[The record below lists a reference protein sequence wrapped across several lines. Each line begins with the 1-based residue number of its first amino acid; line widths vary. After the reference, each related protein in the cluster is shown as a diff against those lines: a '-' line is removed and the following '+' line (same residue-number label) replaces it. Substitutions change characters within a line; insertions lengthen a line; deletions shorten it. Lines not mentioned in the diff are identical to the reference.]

1 MAKVRVYELA
11 KEFGVE
17 SKVVMAKLQELG
29 EFVRSASS
37 TIEAPVVRK
46 LTDALQGPGGNA
58 GKSAAKPG
66 EPRKAAP
73 AKPGVPTPGAVARPA
88 APKPGAPAP
97 KPVVAE
103 APAVSAPA
111 PVTPTAAPGGPRP
124 GPKAPAAP
132 KPAPAAP
139 VATEFSAPPAAPAAA
154 APARTERPA
163 GPGATPGPRPAQQ
176 RPERP
181 AQGGQSG
188 ARPGAP
194 RPAGAAP
201 ARAERPAGGSAGGA
215 QAPRPQGARPAGP
228 RPGNNP
234 FTSGGSTGMARP
246 QAPRPAGAPR
256 PGAPGAGGGQGA
268 PRPQG
273 GPGGAPRP
281 QGAGAGRPTPGGMP
295 RPQGGARPG
304 AGGPGGAPGGNRPNP
319 GMMPQ
324 RPAAGGP
331 GPRPGGGPG
340 GRGPG
345 AGGPRPGG
353 AGGAGRPAG
362 GGFAGR
368 PAGPGSRPGGG
379 GGFGGPRPGGGGF
392 GGGPAGAGG
401 GGRPGFGGRPG
412 GPGARG
418 GTQGAFG
425 RPGGPARRGRKSKRQ
440 RRQEYE
446 AMQAPSVGGVMLPR
460 GHGETVRL
468 SRGASLTDFA
478 EKINANPASLV
489 AVMMNLGEMVTA
501 TQSVSDETL
510 EMLAG
515 EMNYVVQIVSPEE
528 EDREL
533 LEGFDI
539 EFGEDEGGEEYLMPR
554 PPVVTVMGHV
564 DHGKTRLLDAI
575 RKTNVVAGE
584 AGGITQ
590 HIGAYQVG
598 AQVNGEDRKITFI
611 DTPGHEAFT
620 AMRARGAK
628 STDIAILVVAAN
640 DGVMPQTIEALNHA
654 KAAGVPI
661 VVAVNKIDVEGA
673 DPVKVRGQLTEFGL
687 VAEEYGGDTM
697 FVDISAKQGLH
708 IDSLLEAVVLTA
720 DASLDLRANPEQDA
734 QGIAIESH
742 LDRGRG
748 AVATVLVQRGTL
760 RVGDTMVVGDAYGRV
775 RAMLDD
781 KGNNVEEA
789 GPSTPVLVL
798 GLTNV
803 PGAGDNFLVVD
814 EDRTARQI
822 AEKRAARERNAN
834 FAKRVR
840 RVSLEDLDSV
850 LKAGLVQE
858 LNLIIKGDASGAVE
872 ALESSLLQLDVGEEV
887 DIRVLHRGVGAVTES
902 DISLAM
908 GSDAIVIGYN
918 VRAAGRAAQMADRE
932 GVDVRYY
939 SVIYQAIEEIEAAL
953 KGLLKPEYEEVELGT
968 AEVREIFRSSK
979 LGNIAGVLIRSG
991 EVKRNTKARLLRDGK
1006 VIAESLTISGL
1017 RRFKDDVTEI
1027 REGFE
1032 GGINLGS
1039 FNDIKI
1045 DDVIATYEMRE
1056 KPRA

>member
-66 EPRKAAP
+66 APRKAAP
-73 AKPGVPTPGAVARPA
+73 AKPAAPSPATAARPA
-88 APKPGAPAP
+88 APKPGAPAAP
-97 KPVVAE
+97 KPAAAE
-103 APAVSAPA
+103 APAVSAP
-111 PVTPTAAPGGPRP
+111 VTPATPGPRP
-124 GPKAPAAP
+124 GPKAPAP

-139 VATEFSAPPAAPAAA
+139 VATEFSAPPAAPAA
-154 APARTERPA
+154 PARPA
-163 GPGATPGPRPAQQ
+163 ASPGPRPAQQ
-176 RPERP
+176 RPAGP
-181 AQGGQSG
+181 GQG

-194 RPAGAAP
+194 RPAGATP
-201 ARAERPAGGSAGGA
+201 GA
-215 QAPRPQGARPAGP
+215 QAPRPGGAGGSQAPRPGGARPAGP

-256 PGAPGAGGGQGA
+256 PGAPGAGGQGA
-268 PRPQG
+268 PRPQA

-281 QGAGAGRPTPGGMP
+281 QGPGGARPTPGGMP
-295 RPQGGARPG
+295 RPQGGAPRP
-304 AGGPGGAPGGNRPNP
+304 APGGNRPNP

-340 GRGPG
+340 RPG

-353 AGGAGRPAG
+353 GAGRPG

-368 PAGPGSRPGGG
+368 PAGPGSRPAG

-460 GHGETVRL
+460 GGGETVRL

-510 EMLAG
+510 QLLAD
-515 EMNYVVQIVSPEE
+515 EMNYTVQIVSPEE

-539 EFGEDEGGEEYLMPR
+539 EFGEDEGGEEFLLPR

-590 HIGAYQVG
+590 GIGAYQVSTE
-598 AQVNGEDRKITFI
+598 VNDEQRRITFI

-673 DPVKVRGQLTEFGL
+673 DPTKVRGQLTEFGL

-781 KGNNVEEA
+781 KGNNIEEA

-858 LNLIIKGDASGAVE
+858 LNLIIKGDSSGAVE

-918 VRAAGRAAQMADRE
+918 VRAVGRAAQMADRE

-1006 VIAESLTISGL
+1006 VIAENLTISGL

>member
-1 MAKVRVYELA
+1 PVSFGHRAEL
-11 KEFGVE
+11 
-17 SKVVMAKLQELG
+17 Q
-29 EFVRSASS
+29 AS
-37 TIEAPVVRK
+37 PV
-46 LTDALQGPGGNA
+46 
-58 GKSAAKPG
+58 
-66 EPRKAAP
+66 
-73 AKPGVPTPGAVARPA
+73 
-88 APKPGAPAP
+88 
-97 KPVVAE
+97 
-103 APAVSAPA
+103 
-111 PVTPTAAPGGPRP
+111 P
-124 GPKAPAAP
+124 GPKPAPR
-132 KPAPAAP
+132 PAPAAP
-139 VATEFSAPPAAPAAA
+139 EFTAPPAPPAAA
-154 APARTERPA
+154 APSPA
-163 GPGATPGPRPAQQ
+163 AAQGPRPGSAGP
-176 RPERP
+176 R
-181 AQGGQSG
+181 QGHGQG
-188 ARPGAP
+188 QGQGQGAP
-194 RPAGAAP
+194 RPGG
-201 ARAERPAGGSAGGA
+201 RPAPGQGQARPGQG
-215 QAPRPQGARPAGP
+215 APRPGGQGQRPGGARPAGP

-246 QAPRPAGAPR
+246 QAPRPQGGPR
-256 PGAPGAGGGQGA
+256 PGGPGAPGGG
-268 PRPQG
+268 PRPQAPGAQG
-273 GPGGAPRP
+273 GGPRP
-281 QGAGAGRPTPGGMP
+281 QAPGGSRPSPSGMP
-295 RPQGGARPG
+295 RPQGGPRPG
-304 AGGPGGAPGGNRPNP
+304 GGSAGPRPNP

-324 RPAAGGP
+324 RPAAG
-331 GPRPGGGPG
+331 PRPGPGGG

-345 AGGPRPGG
+345 GAGRPG
-353 AGGAGRPAG
+353 GGAGRPGGG

-368 PAGPGSRPGGG
+368 PGGGGGGARPGGG
-379 GGFGGPRPGGGGF
+379 GGFAGRPGGAPGGGGGGF
-392 GGGPAGAGG
+392 GGGPGGGGG

-412 GPGARG
+412 GPGGRG

-460 GHGETVRL
+460 GNGETIRL

-510 EMLAG
+510 QLLAG
-515 EMNYVVQIVSPEE
+515 EMNYQVQIVSPEE

-533 LEGFDI
+533 LESFDI
-539 EFGEDEGGEEYLMPR
+539 EFGEDEGGEDDLVVR

-575 RKTNVVAGE
+575 RKTNVIAGE

-590 HIGAYQVG
+590 HIGAYQVSTE
-598 AQVNGEDRKITFI
+598 VNDEERKITFI

-640 DGVMPQTIEALNHA
+640 DGVMPQTVEALNHA
-654 KAAGVPI
+654 KAADVPI

-673 DPVKVRGQLTEFGL
+673 DPTKVRGQLTEYGL

-720 DASLDLRANPEQDA
+720 DASLDLRANPHQDA
-734 QGIAIESH
+734 QGISIESR

-781 KGNNVEEA
+781 NGNNVAEA
-789 GPSTPVLVL
+789 GPSTPVQVL

-803 PGAGDNFLVVD
+803 PGAGDNFLVVE

-822 AEKRAARERNAN
+822 AEKRAARERNAA
-834 FAKRVR
+834 FAKRTR
-840 RVSLEDLDSV
+840 RVSLEDLDKV
-850 LKAGLVQE
+850 LKAGEIQQ
-858 LNLIIKGDASGAVE
+858 LNLIIKGDASGSVE

-902 DISLAM
+902 DIDLAM
-908 GSDAIVIGYN
+908 GSDAIVIGFN
-918 VRAAGRAAQMADRE
+918 VRAAGRAAQMAERE

-953 KGLLKPEYEEVELGT
+953 KGMLKPEYEEVELGT
-968 AEVREIFRSSK
+968 AEIREVFKSSK

-991 EVKRNTKARLLRDGK
+991 EVKRNTKARLVRDGK
-1006 VIAESLTISGL
+1006 VIAENLNIEGL

-1027 REGFE
+1027 REGYE
-1032 GGINLGS
+1032 GGINLGN

-1056 KPRA
+1056 KPRV

>member
-46 LTDALQGPGGNA
+46 LTDAFEGGS
-58 GKSAAKPG
+58 GKSAGKPA
-66 EPRKAAP
+66 PRKASPKPAAP
-73 AKPGVPTPGAVARPA
+73 APAQAGPSQAARATGDGPS
-88 APKPGAPAP
+88 APKPGAP
-97 KPVVAE
+97 KPA
-103 APAVSAPA
+103 AQQPA
-111 PVTPTAAPGGPRP
+111 
-124 GPKAPAAP
+124 APAASSA
-132 KPAPAAP
+132 PAPAAP
-139 VATEFSAPPAAPAAA
+139 GPRPVPGPKPAPRPAPAAPEFTAPPAAQAPQAPAAQ
-154 APARTERPA
+154 
-163 GPGATPGPRPAQQ
+163 GPRP
-176 RPERP
+176 
-181 AQGGQSG
+181 GG

-194 RPAGAAP
+194 KPGGARPATPGQGQGQGQGQSGRPGQGAP
-201 ARAERPAGGSAGGA
+201 RSGG
-215 QAPRPQGARPAGP
+215 QAPRPGGRPAGP

-246 QAPRPAGAPR
+246 QAPRPQGGPRPAGG
-256 PGAPGAGGGQGA
+256 PGAPGAG

-273 GPGGAPRP
+273 PGAQGGGPRP
-281 QGAGAGRPTPGGMP
+281 QGPGGPRPAPSGMP
-295 RPQGGARPG
+295 RPQGGPRPG
-304 AGGPGGAPGGNRPNP
+304 PAGPRPNP

-324 RPAAGGP
+324 RPAAG
-331 GPRPGGGPG
+331 PRPGGGGPG

-345 AGGPRPGG
+345 AGGRPGG
-353 AGGAGRPAG
+353 GGGRPGG

-368 PAGPGSRPGGG
+368 PGGGG
-379 GGFGGPRPGGGGF
+379 GGFAGRPGGPGAGGGGGF
-392 GGGPAGAGG
+392 AGRPGGGG

-412 GPGARG
+412 GPGGRG

-460 GHGETVRL
+460 GNGQSVRL

-478 EKINANPASLV
+478 EKIGANPASLV
-489 AVMMNLGEMVTA
+489 GVMMNLGEMVTA

-510 EMLAG
+510 KLLAD
-515 EMNYVVQIVSPEE
+515 EMNFVLEIVSPEE

-533 LEGFDI
+533 LESFDI
-539 EFGEDEGGEEYLMPR
+539 EFGEDEGGEEFLVAR

-564 DHGKTRLLDAI
+564 DHGKTRLLDTI

-590 HIGAYQVG
+590 HIGAYQVTTE
-598 AQVNGEDRKITFI
+598 VNDEERKITFI

-640 DGVMPQTIEALNHA
+640 DGVMPQTVEALNHA
-654 KAAGVPI
+654 KAAEVPI

-673 DPVKVRGQLTEFGL
+673 DPTKVRGQLTEYGL

-697 FVDISAKQGLH
+697 FVDISAKQGLN
-708 IDSLLEAVVLTA
+708 IESLLEAVVLTA

-781 KGNNVEEA
+781 KGENVEEA

-834 FAKRVR
+834 FARRGVR
-840 RVSLEDLDSV
+840 FSLENLDEA

-858 LNLIIKGDASGAVE
+858 LNLIIKGDASGSVE

-902 DISLAM
+902 DINLAT
-908 GSDAIVIGYN
+908 GSDAIVIGFN
-918 VRAAGRAAQMADRE
+918 VRAAGRAAQMAERE

-953 KGLLKPEYEEVELGT
+953 KGMLKPEYEEVELGT
-968 AEVREIFRSSK
+968 AEIREVFKSSK
-979 LGNIAGVLIRSG
+979 LGNIAGVLVRSG

-1006 VIAESLTISGL
+1006 VIAESLNISGL

-1027 REGFE
+1027 REGYE
-1032 GGINLGS
+1032 GGINLGN
-1039 FNDIKI
+1039 FNDIKV

>member
-66 EPRKAAP
+66 APRKAAP
-73 AKPGVPTPGAVARPA
+73 AKPGAPTPGAVARPG

-103 APAVSAPA
+103 APAAAVPA
-111 PVTPTAAPGGPRP
+111 PVTPAASGPRP

-139 VATEFSAPPAAPAAA
+139 VATEFSAPPAAPAA
-154 APARTERPA
+154 PARTERPA
-163 GPGATPGPRPAQQ
+163 AAAPGPRPAQQ
-176 RPERP
+176 RP
-181 AQGGQSG
+181 AQGGQAG

-194 RPAGAAP
+194 RPAGSTP
-201 ARAERPAGGSAGGA
+201 GGQGQRPAGAPGSS
-215 QAPRPQGARPAGP
+215 APRPQGARPAGP

-281 QGAGAGRPTPGGMP
+281 QGAGGARPTPGGMP
-295 RPQGGARPG
+295 RPQAGAPR
-304 AGGPGGAPGGNRPNP
+304 PGGAPGGNRPNP

-345 AGGPRPGG
+345 AGGARPG
-353 AGGAGRPAG
+353 GGAGRPAG

-460 GHGETVRL
+460 GGGETVRL

-598 AQVNGEDRKITFI
+598 TEVNGEERKITFI

-1006 VIAESLTISGL
+1006 VIAENLNISGL

-1039 FNDIKI
+1039 YNDIKI

>member
-66 EPRKAAP
+66 APRKAAP
-73 AKPGVPTPGAVARPA
+73 AKPAAPSPAAAARPA

-97 KPVVAE
+97 KPAAAE
-103 APAVSAPA
+103 APAAA
-111 PVTPTAAPGGPRP
+111 PVTPAAPGPRP

-139 VATEFSAPPAAPAAA
+139 VATEFSAPPAAPARPAA
-154 APARTERPA
+154 A
-163 GPGATPGPRPAQQ
+163 PGPRPAQQ
-176 RPERP
+176 RPAAP
-181 AQGGQSG
+181 GQGG

-194 RPAGAAP
+194 RPGGAAP
-201 ARAERPAGGSAGGA
+201 GAQAPRPGGA

-281 QGAGAGRPTPGGMP
+281 QGPGGARPTPGGMP
-295 RPQGGARPG
+295 RPQGGAPRP
-304 AGGPGGAPGGNRPNP
+304 APGGNRPNP

-353 AGGAGRPAG
+353 GAGRPG

-368 PAGPGSRPGGG
+368 PAGPGSRPAG

-460 GHGETVRL
+460 GNGETVRL

-510 EMLAG
+510 QLLAG
-515 EMNYVVQIVSPEE
+515 EMNYQVQIVSPEE

-533 LEGFDI
+533 LETFDI
-539 EFGEDEGGEEYLMPR
+539 EFGEDEGGEEYLLPR

-590 HIGAYQVG
+590 GIGAYQVG
-598 AQVNGEDRKITFI
+598 TEVNGEDRKITFI

-673 DPVKVRGQLTEFGL
+673 DPTKVRGQLTEFGL

-781 KGNNVEEA
+781 KGNNIEEA

-858 LNLIIKGDASGAVE
+858 LNLIIKGDSSGAVE

-918 VRAAGRAAQMADRE
+918 VRAVGRAAQMADRE

-1006 VIAESLTISGL
+1006 VIAENLTISGL